1 MATKKSSTVK
11 AAPSAAP
18 SGAFFDIP
26 LELIIVEGQIRSRID
41 LEGEAFLAHVES
53 IREKGILEPVIVTP
67 REGKY
72 LLISGERRLLA
83 CRKLGLATIP
93 ARVIDA
99 VTAKD
104 EILALQL
111 TENLQREDLDPIDTA
126 QAVVGYFQVRHAEEG
141 FDVDGIINM
150 MMNLEREPDR
160 VKKEITDTVSVIV
173 KISGKSLRSLERS
186 CSLLKL
192 PEEIQNALREGAIGV
207 SQGYIFAVNLDHPNL
222 MEIFQEAVGD
232 GFTNAGL
239 ERALK
244 KGLKPATESVRKRP
258 FSLYRR
264 SVQSMRSGIEEQV
277 RRLQEKRSGGAADRS
292 AGARRP
298 GGGTAPGGPPRW
310 QPHGGGAEEKTDS
323 RVADTGAGG
332 AVTEADNKKPVTR
345 Q

>member
-1 MATKKSSTVK
+1 MVARESVGESRLYVQNGN
-11 AAPSAAP
+11 S
-18 SGAFFDIP
+18 
-26 LELIIVEGQIRSRID
+26 SRI
-41 LEGEAFLAHVES
+41 
-53 IREKGILEPVIVTP
+53 
-67 REGKY
+67 
-72 LLISGERRLLA
+72 
-83 CRKLGLATIP
+83 
-93 ARVIDA
+93 
-99 VTAKD
+99 
-104 EILALQL
+104 
-111 TENLQREDLDPIDTA
+111 NL
-126 QAVVGYFQVRHAEEG
+126 
-141 FDVDGIINM
+141 N
-150 MMNLEREPDR
+150 
-160 VKKEITDTVSVIV
+160 
-173 KISGKSLRSLERS
+173 
-186 CSLLKL
+186 
-192 PEEIQNALREGAIGV
+192 
-207 SQGYIFAVNLDHPNL
+207 HPNL